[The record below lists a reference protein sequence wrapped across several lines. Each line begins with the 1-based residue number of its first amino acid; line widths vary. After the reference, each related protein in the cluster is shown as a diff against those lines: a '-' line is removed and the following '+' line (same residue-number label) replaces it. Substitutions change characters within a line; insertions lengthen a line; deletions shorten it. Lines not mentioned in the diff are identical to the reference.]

1 MDPPA
6 PPDLH
11 AQRAARSASLLD
23 RARKLATKEREYDS
37 ESTREDIKRL
47 STEAFGGKVPYEWQ
61 VDVAEALWLGL
72 DTAVIAG
79 TGAGKTMPFVMPL
92 FLDTTKKKMV
102 IVISP
107 LNELEKDQARRF
119 VAMGLKATAV
129 NGEVYSKQLHKE
141 LTAKEYRV
149 LLTSPEMV
157 LEHEQFSALVRSPDF
172 MRDVLYLVIDEA
184 HCVSQWGDKF
194 RKMYAELCKMRSLLG
209 LRKPFLL
216 TSATL
221 PPFMLK
227 EVFLKLEFV
236 DATTYFINLGNNRA
250 NIAPIVHRLK
260 AAASSLPIID
270 FLVRGTP
277 EGGKFP
283 RAIVFFNKREQ
294 AQVASRHLKQK
305 VSEAMASQINFLHAG
320 RGQRAR
326 RRTMREF
333 RDGTVNILCATE
345 AAGMGMDIQDIELG
359 VQFLAASSL
368 SVWTQRAGR
377 AGRSGQQAFAVLL
390 IEQGIL
396 EEKKAKLAVKQ
407 EGGKKKTGTS
417 SRTTKPQSNS
427 SAPAGKTKG
436 RKRKITDVT
445 QENQPSVVK
454 AEPVEVRVVAEG
466 LSSAVPTSEPA
477 PSACPVPSMEGDSAV
492 PSDSTG
498 PGDTPVVVEYKKKAE
513 DGMRT
518 WAGTTHC
525 RRAVADAY
533 FDNPPRPAGR
543 IIYQRHDCYANHHMT
558 GNSDN
563 RYTCCDNC
571 VKAKQLRSEV
581 LSDADQQLLHL
592 VDSIAGGCDV
602 GSTELDEDDEV
613 DGLVSLQDPS
623 ETALVPAE
631 PPPSTQARQPRGL
644 GPRRDKHLEACR
656 ARLRTWRNECRRR
669 DYRYC
674 AFSPA
679 AILPDS
685 VLTHLATHARLK
697 TAADVTTALP
707 NWTFASKHAAE
718 VVSVLAEVDA
728 RFRAEREAEQQA
740 AKENRAKRTA
750 ENKEQRDEE
759 RRVKRR
765 LEGEQRRQAEA
776 AAQAEVAYRQAYA
789 AQAAQ
794 YAAYYG
800 YYPGQYVA
808 PYYAHPMYAAPPPGS
823 SSGPSINS

>member
-1 MDPPA
+1 MDLPA

-92 FLDTTKKKMV
+92 LLDTTKKKMV

-107 LNELEKDQARRF
+107 LNELEKDQ
-119 VAMGLKATAV
+119 VSTLTGIIDV
-129 NGEVYSKQLHKE
+129 NASAYE

-194 RKMYAELCKMRSLLG
+194 RKIHSSS
-209 LRKPFLL
+209 P
-216 TSATL
+216 

-396 EEKKAKLAVKQ
+396 EEKKAKPAVKQ

-518 WAGTTHC
+518 WAGTTNC

-533 FDNPPRPAGR
+533 FDNPPRPA
-543 IIYQRHDCYANHHMT
+543 

-602 GSTELDEDDEV
+602 GSTELDEDDEA

-800 YYPGQYVA
+800 YYLGQYAA
-808 PYYAHPMYAAPPPGS
+808 PYYAHPLYAAPPPGS